1 MLRMKSIPMKQ
12 AIVILALVALT
23 YGAAYAEDV
32 PASAASNTEL
42 AQARQFGIFFGGMAT
57 QYDLCVKKG
66 FIAKGD
72 QSAEDVAKSILQ
84 KMREFNKGTDQSVH
98 VQEGWDAIK
107 QEIAKHGSE
116 YTQEKCSW
124 VAREWGKMVA
134 TMTPK

>member
-1 MLRMKSIPMKQ
+1 MKR
-12 AIVILALVALT
+12 AIIILALVALT
-23 YGAAYAEDV
+23 YGAPYAEDV
-32 PASAASNTEL
+32 PASAASNTEQ

-72 QSAEDVAKSILQ
+72 QSAEEVAKLILE
-84 KMREFNKGTDQSVH
+84 KMREFNKGTDQSAFVR
-98 VQEGWDAIK
+98 EGWDAIK
-107 QEIAKHGSE
+107 QEVANHESE
-116 YTQEKCSW
+116 YTKEKCSW